1 MILLHPDKH
10 PNASLPLR
18 KRLEGLCQL
27 VNDAKDRVALYLQ
40 NMQQGSVRIPPR
52 AKGIYYQEVPEAL
65 QTFLAGWGAANTKE
79 WSNACPTHLFLQ
91 PSDTVYLQM
100 GLGGFDQGIK
110 GAALPFDAARTFVW
124 NSSSQMTSRTTPSR
138 CWWRCCTSTR

>member
-1 MILLHPDKH
+1 MPDIISRHRRAMILLHPDKH

-52 AKGIYYQEVPEAL
+52 AKGIYYQMVPEPL
-65 QTFLAGWGAANTKE
+65 QSFLAEWGASNTKE
-79 WSNACPTHLFLQ
+79 WSSTCPTHLFLQ
-91 PSDTVYLQM
+91 TSDTAYM
-100 GLGGFDQGIK
+100 
-110 GAALPFDAARTFVW
+110 
-124 NSSSQMTSRTTPSR
+124 
-138 CWWRCCTSTR
+138 